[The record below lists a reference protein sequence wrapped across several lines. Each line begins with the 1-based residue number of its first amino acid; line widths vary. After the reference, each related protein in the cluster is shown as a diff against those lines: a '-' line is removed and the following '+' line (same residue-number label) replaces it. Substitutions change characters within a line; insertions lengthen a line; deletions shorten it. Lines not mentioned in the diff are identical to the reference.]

1 MLVADKE
8 LKDVAFFSI
17 DQAIRQMH
25 KFTIRRFHE
34 KGFDITVDQWLVL
47 KRVSDADG
55 VISQSEIATLLEKDN
70 ASMTRILDILVK
82 KELLFRQMSAS
93 DRRRFDLVMTEKG
106 VDFVRNI
113 LPVVKE
119 IRKAA
124 FDGISEAEI
133 LVLQNVLGKLKNNL
147 L

>member
-25 KFTIRRFHE
+25 KFTIRTFQE
-34 KGFDITVDQWLVL
+34 NGFDITVDQWLVL

-55 VISQSEIATLLEKDN
+55 LISQTEIATLLEKDN

-82 KELLFRQMSAS
+82 KELLFRQMSVS
-93 DRRRFDLVMTEKG
+93 DRRRFDLVMTKKG
-106 VDFVRNI
+106 IDFVKKI

-124 FDGISEAEI
+124 FIGISDAEV
-133 LVLQNVLGKLKNNL
+133 LVLQNVLGKLKSNL
-147 L
+147 I